1 MTVGEELSR
10 VIEPLCLLRARFPE
24 AYISIDTYYGEV
36 ARQAAEA
43 GADIINDISA
53 GSLDPGMIREVAR
66 LKLPYVLMHMKGNP
80 TGMKELAVYDN
91 VALEVFDFLSF
102 RIAELQEAGIRDI
115 IIDPGF
121 GFAKTIAHNFELLNK
136 LEIFQL
142 LERPL
147 LLGLSR
153 KSMVYRSLGISP
165 EESLNGSTVLHT
177 VGLEKGAHIIRTH
190 DVKETM
196 QAIRLLEALGQKK

>member
-1 MTVGEELSR
+1 M
-10 VIEPLCLLRARFPE
+10 
-24 AYISIDTYYGEV
+24 
-36 ARQAAEA
+36 
-43 GADIINDISA
+43 
-53 GSLDPGMIREVAR
+53 
-66 LKLPYVLMHMKGNP
+66 
-80 TGMKELAVYDN
+80 
-91 VALEVFDFLSF
+91 ALEVFDFLSF